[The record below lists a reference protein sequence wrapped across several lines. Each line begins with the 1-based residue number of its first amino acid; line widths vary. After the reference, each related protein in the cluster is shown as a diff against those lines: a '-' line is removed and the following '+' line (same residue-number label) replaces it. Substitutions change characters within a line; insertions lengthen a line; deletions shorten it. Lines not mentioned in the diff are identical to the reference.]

1 MDQFYIDC
9 ASSIVFIII
18 FLMFALIIYLLHTA
32 YRIYKT
38 KKVSDSLGYVSKIH
52 YRMFFKFW
60 AISILFFVCCIIIKS
75 ILE

>member
-1 MDQFYIDC
+1 MDQFYIDF
-9 ASSIVFIII
+9 ASLIIFIII
-18 FLMFALIIYLLHTA
+18 FLMFILIIYLLHTT

-38 KKVSDSLGYVSKIH
+38 KKVLDSFDYTLKMY

-60 AISILFFVCCIIIKS
+60 TISILFFVCGIIIKS